1 MPTTVTADVARN
13 RVKVALYDAHL
24 KHKASLAKVRVQEK
38 PKKLVLCKNTVK
50 EGEIKLVAMTTTI
63 STVQQGS
70 RVNQNDVHLGVLYE
84 DPKEGPMVGYLS
96 PSKTIWPS
104 DLQRETMVV
113 PYWLVRTTP
122 NEDEANMEHCS
133 ISVGSKES
141 PFDLPMLQN
150 TKAITEDEELLV
162 FKRVQ
167 VAKRD
172 EEGAGKKG
180 EGKGK
185 GQGKKGTGH
194 PHTSDLRVKLGR

>member
-1 MPTTVTADVARN
+1 MFVEDVPLMPTTVTADVARN
-13 RVKVALYDAHL
+13 RVKIALYDLYL

-38 PKKLVLCKNTVK
+38 PTKLVLCKNAVK

-63 STVQQGS
+63 TTVKQGS

-104 DLQRETMVV
+104 DLRETMVV

-133 ISVGSKES
+133 ISVGSKEF
-141 PFDLPMLQN
+141 PFRSAHAPEYQSDHSRRR
-150 TKAITEDEELLV
+150 IV
-162 FKRVQ
+162 GVQ
-167 VAKRD
+167 ARP
-172 EEGAGKKG
+172 G
-180 EGKGK
+180 
-185 GQGKKGTGH
+185 GQT
-194 PHTSDLRVKLGR
+194 R

>member
-1 MPTTVTADVARN
+1 MPTTVTTDVARN
-13 RVKVALYDAHL
+13 RVKIALYDLYL

-38 PKKLVLCKNTVK
+38 PTKLVLCKNTVK
-50 EGEIKLVAMTTTI
+50 EGEIKLVAMATTI
-63 STVQQGS
+63 TTVKQGS

-104 DLQRETMVV
+104 DLRETMVV

-150 TKAITEDEELLV
+150 TKAITADEELLV

-172 EEGAGKKG
+172 EEGKGKKG
-180 EGKGK
+180 DGKGK
-185 GQGKKGTGH
+185 GKGKKGTGH